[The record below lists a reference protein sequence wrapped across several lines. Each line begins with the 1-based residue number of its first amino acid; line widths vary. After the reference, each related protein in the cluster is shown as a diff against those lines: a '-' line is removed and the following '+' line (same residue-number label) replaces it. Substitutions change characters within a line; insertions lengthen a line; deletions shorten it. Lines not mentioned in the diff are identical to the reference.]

1 MIKSSGFSTVMFRLV
16 CLGFSA
22 LLLVMSLQQRARL
35 VELEESISRLE
46 KEIELEEKE
55 TQILKVKLENRISLA
70 ELESIALQRLGM
82 QRPNSAQ
89 LCFEVLAG

>member
-1 MIKSSGFSTVMFRLV
+1 MIKSSCFSTVVFRLV

-22 LLLVMSLQQRARL
+22 LLLIMSLQQRARL
-35 VELEESISRLE
+35 MELEGSISRLE

-82 QRPNSAQ
+82 HRPTPAQ
-89 LCFEVLAG
+89 LYFQVPVG